1 MIDWS
6 SCDAVERDQGRVSG
20 SWVFRNSRVPL
31 SALFNNLEDGVSI
44 SEFIELFPGV
54 SLAQVRSVLDHAAR
68 STLAPA

>member
-20 SWVFRNSRVPL
+20 SWVFSHSRVPL
-31 SALFNNLEDGVSI
+31 SALFTNLEDGVSI